1 VLKLLRRF
9 FHFCENAC
17 HISSRNV
24 RRGFF
29 PIFCCDIIKAVSDR
43 LQRELHC
50 IPDMKEHLDE
60 VVDWARLTNEQLDE
74 FVEIVLPTCLEVN
87 IYTQDSPDI
96 LNAACNAVR
105 YLSDLRPRLVF
116 PALIESIEEGFS
128 TPQLPL
134 RVTRPLK

>member
-1 VLKLLRRF
+1 
-9 FHFCENAC
+9 
-17 HISSRNV
+17 
-24 RRGFF
+24 
-29 PIFCCDIIKAVSDR
+29 
-43 LQRELHC
+43 
-50 IPDMKEHLDE
+50 M
-60 VVDWARLTNEQLDE
+60 DE

-134 RVTRPLK
+134 RVTRPLKALSHSIKALFTPNVVPDWGEYIGFHSTDQLHNYSTDGNVSLFTVIDNFSPVYRS